1 MSGPVDVR
9 KDLNSI
15 ASLLEQLRQNNAAI
29 MLDRVSAA
37 VAELIEAHRNSVA
50 ELVRIRDAAMV
61 VCCAVESG
69 TNVAKHADALLSE
82 LDKPWSVDRSRAA
95 LANVGSAS

>member
-37 VAELIEAHRNSVA
+37 VDELIEAANYAYPSGDYSQDAHGYA
-50 ELVRIRDAAMV
+50 VRSALDRV
-61 VCCAVESG
+61 G
-69 TNVAKHADALLSE
+69 GAK
-82 LDKPWSVDRSRAA
+82 
-95 LANVGSAS
+95 